1 MKRLLIFFAMTAVLA
16 AVSCGKEDP
25 GKGTNTSGGSE
36 VSDVEINEISL
47 PVNKLTLSTEHT
59 DGKTLLVTLDPA
71 EASTRLLKVT
81 LSDESVVSWSA
92 VSDGFLFIPKKIG
105 STQVT
110 IGAKSGP
117 ASSVKATVQVVS
129 PEDYANVEIQ
139 DITLTGLDSGNE
151 LSLNL
156 ADDVGKTVGVKL
168 DPSDA
173 GLDMLKI
180 TASVADIVSWQL
192 VTGGIRFKPLKKGDT
207 QVSIGPKAGSA
218 TIRKVTIHVLEEAE
232 YSDYE
237 ISSIKV
243 SPTKAELDDAGALN
257 SAELTLTLEPSAANA
272 EDCRVSSS
280 NGNVVTVERVKG
292 TKKVKLTAIAPGTAS
307 IVISPIKGAASK
319 VTVPVT
325 VYGHVTAISPKKTV
339 SEVMNGDVNNFSD
352 YFTIQTTGTLRPD
365 SNPVTYTAVNA
376 DYFTIDSAAGKFTA
390 KKATGASKTTSIK
403 AVCGDVSSSVPFN
416 IYDYPTSVEYSIIG
430 AGATSSDGTPCIK
443 KGYTFYIDWEILPET
458 AKQAYASVS
467 KVTNSSGY
475 TSYLEVVET
484 VPYVGK
490 LRTTVT
496 TVNPNNVAMAVVLN
510 PVKYQKNNVSG
521 KAMFYVDEYLPTDV
535 KPGDYV
541 YYDSD
546 TKRFNWSDGGVRTA
560 KTYSWCS
567 PRVEKVSKAT
577 KLGTYIGQ
585 VYNPVESTVDTWYSK
600 LSRPGF
606 ANKGGAH
613 ARVVSAKLAHAETW
627 KWSDDKDDLTAS
639 AGGHWSING
648 SAAPSQAKGWPD
660 ADKDYSYKLALYNYD
675 IRRGSSHAVKPGYI
689 VHWFDREM
697 FGVAASSMDD
707 WSAVDATYSKLG
719 HTGWMVPSSETGHE
733 LINLYPKA
741 LHSLENADYKF
752 WTCNQYD
759 KSAAYYVDLVNQK
772 VTYAS
777 KTSNDYYYVR
787 PVLWL

>member
-1 MKRLLIFFAMTAVLA
+1 MKRLFTFFAMTAVLA

-25 GKGTNTSGGSE
+25 GKGTNTSGGTE

-47 PVNKLTLSTEHT
+47 PVKKLTLSTDHK
-59 DGKTLLVTLDPA
+59 DGKTLQVTLDPA
-71 EASTRLLKVT
+71 GASTRLLKVT

-92 VSDGFLFIPKKIG
+92 VSDGLLFIPKKIG

-110 IGAKSGP
+110 IAAQSGP
-117 ASSVKATVQVVS
+117 ASTVKATVNVVS
-129 PEDYANVEIQ
+129 PEDYANIEIQ
-139 DITLTGLDSGNE
+139 SITLSGLDSGNE

-156 ADDVGKTVGVKL
+156 ADNSGKIVGVKL
-168 DPSDA
+168 DPSEA

-180 TASVADIVSWQL
+180 TESVSGIVSWQL
-192 VTGGIRFKPLKKGDT
+192 VAGGIRFKPLKAGDT
-207 QVSIGPKAGSA
+207 VVSIAPKAGSA
-218 TIRKVTIHVLEEAE
+218 TIRKVSIHVLEEEE

-237 ISSIKV
+237 ITSIKV
-243 SPTKAELDDAGALN
+243 SSAKVELDDAGALN

-272 EDCRVSSS
+272 EDCRVKSSDP
-280 NGNVVTVERVKG
+280 GIVTVERIKG
-292 TKKVKLTAIAPGTAS
+292 TKKIKLTGVIPGGAK
-307 IVISPIKGAASK
+307 IEISPIKGSASK

-325 VYGHVTAISPKKTV
+325 VYGHVTAISPKKSV
-339 SEVMNGDVNNFSD
+339 SEVMNGDVNYISD
-352 YFTIQTTGTLRPD
+352 YFSIQTTGTLRPD
-365 SNPVTYTAVNA
+365 ANPVTYTSVDAG
-376 DYFTIDSAAGKFTA
+376 YFTIDSAAGKFTA

-403 AVCGDVSSSVPFN
+403 AVSGDVSCSVPFN

-490 LRTTVT
+490 LRTQVRA
-496 TVNPNNVAMAVVLN
+496 VNPNNVAMAVVLN

-521 KAMFYVDEYLPTDV
+521 KAQFYVDEYLPTDV

-541 YYDSD
+541 YYDSA

-560 KTYSWCS
+560 KTYSGCS

-606 ANKGGAH
+606 ANKNGEH

-648 SAAPSQAKGWPD
+648 SAAPSQVKGWPD

-675 IRRGSSHAVKPGYI
+675 IGRGSSHDVKPGYI

-697 FGVAASSMDD
+697 FGVAASSMDN

-752 WTCNQYD
+752 WTCNQND
-759 KSAAYYVDLVNQK
+759 GSNAYYVDLVNQE
-772 VTYAS
+772 VPVVS
-777 KTSNDYYYVR
+777 KTSNYYVR